1 MRKQGLR
8 TMVLAAGVVAFA
20 AAASAQQQQQ
30 QQPRPP
36 AQRPPAAK
44 PAAPSQGGDDF
55 KRLLEEQARALKG
68 WPGGIAFQCLVTPA
82 ELGADQHRELC
93 TKASTTA
100 SALASQH
107 KLRFGQAPDSRN
119 FVAMMLREQSLGLT
133 VQISTSDFKASVAS
147 LVVRIYASRP
157 YSDVV
162 SVAAVRAPNAAH
174 NPIAVPRAGDV
185 VFWEEQVV
193 GSGPPAQLASGIA
206 PAIDQKLKQLYG
218 IMTGR

>member
-1 MRKQGLR
+1 
-8 TMVLAAGVVAFA
+8 
-20 AAASAQQQQQ
+20 
-30 QQPRPP
+30 
-36 AQRPPAAK
+36 
-44 PAAPSQGGDDF
+44 
-55 KRLLEEQARALKG
+55 LLEEQARALKG
-68 WPGGIAFQCLVTPA
+68 WPGGIAFQCLVTPV

-93 TKASTTA
+93 NKAATTA
-100 SALASQH
+100 NGLAVQH

-133 VQISTSDFKASVAS
+133 VQISTSDFKSPVAS

-162 SVAAVRAPNAAH
+162 SASAARAPNAAH